1 MALPEFYSSLA
12 PFEEAFLAGQPIL
25 TYHHVGSRPRG
36 ARIKGLYV
44 SPKLFA
50 RQMAELK
57 AAGFSTPPLAQVT
70 VGGANALCHAFLTFD
85 DGFRDV
91 FEHGLPALQAHGFR
105 AVLFLVADLIGRSNE
120 WQQRTGDVVEPLMD
134 EAQVRDWLAAGH
146 EIGSHTLT
154 HPRLTELPPAEA
166 REQIVASKKKLED
179 LFDVAIDH
187 FCYPYGD
194 WNTPVHDLVSEASY
208 RTACTTDFG
217 INDTASRPLALK
229 RLTARYPSFR
239 RGHLRWWLL
248 SAWRSLRLAAPRRS
262 RLPESGARNRFSSKK
277 P

>member
-1 MALPEFYSSLA
+1 MALPEYYSSLA
-12 PFEEAFLAGQPIL
+12 PFEEAFLTGRPIL
-25 TYHHVGSRPRG
+25 TYHHVGPRPRG

-44 SPKLFA
+44 SPKLFS

-57 AAGFSTPPLAQVT
+57 AAGFTTPRFASVMD
-70 VGGANALCHAFLTFD
+70 GGANATRHVFLTFD

-91 FEHGLPALQAHGFR
+91 FEHALPVLQAHGFR
-105 AVLFLVADLIGRSNE
+105 AVLFLVADLIGRTNE
-120 WQQRTGDVVEPLMD
+120 WQQQAGDVVEPLMD
-134 EAQVRDWLAAGH
+134 EAQVRDWVAAGH
-146 EIGSHTLT
+146 EIGSHTLS
-154 HPRLTELPPAEA
+154 HPRLTQRSPAEA

-179 LFDVAIDH
+179 LFDVAIEH

-194 WNTPVHDLVSEASY
+194 WNAHVRDLVSEACY

-217 INDTASRPLALK
+217 VNDSATPPLALK

-248 SAWRSLRLAAPRRS
+248 AAWRRLS
-262 RLPESGARNRFSSKK
+262 
-277 P
+277 